1 MKKLL
6 CILFVAV
13 SISTIA
19 QEKFTEGIITMK
31 QTMDSPN
38 EQVKAMLAE
47 MGDMVTITYVDGA
60 KSRSE
65 SSNPMSGDVTVIIDS
80 ESNEL
85 LQLMDIPQMG
95 KKFVSQ
101 KMEITEEM
109 KKSITVVE
117 GSETKDVL
125 GYNCKQYIITMK
137 QETGDMKMEM
147 FITDKIEGVMTQQ
160 TAMLGDKIKGYPLYM
175 IITMN
180 QMGAEIMVT
189 SEVTKMD
196 AQPVDDAKF
205 SLTPPEGYT
214 KM

>member
-196 AQPVDDAKF
+196 AQAVDDAKF